1 MNQTSL
7 WRVAKIVDCSRAMM
21 LAAVTLLLLNLHAGS
36 QAEEVD
42 TGDGGAIPQV
52 NSSARADDD
61 RPDKPVHTEDWQRWF
76 PGEQCW
82 FDLKKKIVIVDGQI
96 CQREALLEMFACPAR
111 TKDHESIVSVNCRAA
126 TIHAYLLAVG
136 AQSGSPVRYEPK
148 YAAASGTEIEIFV
161 YWTDENGK
169 SHSRKAQELVRHFKT
184 GETLQHPW
192 VFAGSEIWQ
201 DEDGQEHY
209 LAESGDLIC
218 VSNFR
223 TATLDVPVKSSQ
235 ANEELLYEP
244 FTERIPPRDT
254 KVRLVLRPCQTDA
267 CNEDER

>member
-1 MNQTSL
+1 MPN
-7 WRVAKIVDCSRAMM
+7 
-21 LAAVTLLLLNLHAGS
+21 
-36 QAEEVD
+36 
-42 TGDGGAIPQV
+42 
-52 NSSARADDD
+52 
-61 RPDKPVHTEDWQRWF
+61 
-76 PGEQCW
+76 
-82 FDLKKKIVIVDGQI
+82 
-96 CQREALLEMFACPAR
+96 
-111 TKDHESIVSVNCRAA
+111 
-126 TIHAYLLAVG
+126 LAV
-136 AQSGSPVRYEPK
+136 RYVSNRNTRRP
-148 YAAASGTEIEIFV
+148 AEIEIFV

-184 GETLQHPW
+184 GETLQYPW

-235 ANEELLYEP
+235 DNEELLYEP